1 MDFHDDDGSI
11 TVNIEDIDDDT
22 DDDKD
27 DDTDNDNEIDDDG
40 EANSEFNDIILLAN
54 TINNVVNAFNEK
66 RYLSKKFLSNVI
78 FRKHNK
84 DYNW

>member
-27 DDTDNDNEIDDDG
+27 DDTDNEIDDDG